1 MGTEFLKTSVLD
13 FRIIKREKMK
23 SILQKVNYIFD
34 KRQKTQSVFLCVG
47 LFVGALMELIGV
59 SFITQL
65 VSLISSP
72 EKIHTSDIMQL
83 FYDMFHMQNDREFF
97 LFIVIALIFVYIV
110 KNIYLLWINYVQYT
124 FIFNNQL
131 RLSGRLIDCYLKKPY
146 TYHLDNNSAE
156 MVRNVMLDS
165 ERFFQM
171 LLSVFLLLSEVLVSG
186 LLCVFLLVVDW
197 MITLSVVVILGV
209 FTGLYLVL
217 FKGKAKEY
225 GKINQIYDGKMHQSI
240 NQALGAVKDI
250 KILHREKYF
259 ADAFLGYGKK
269 KMRAV
274 RNNNV
279 LGQFPKYLIET
290 VCIGAVLLVLVFKIY
305 AGEDLNKM
313 IPQLAA
319 FAIAA
324 FKLLP
329 SVSKVNNYANLIIFL
344 KPSVDLI
351 YRDIKDTEDM
361 VNYEVVDADGN
372 ILEVGE
378 NKNNSSVSNI
388 AKAEAIS
395 IKNVVYRYP
404 NTERDVLKGIS
415 FDIPLGKSIGF
426 MGESGS
432 GKSTLA
438 DVILG
443 ILTPTD
449 GCVMYG
455 DMDVHKHPL
464 KWSKKLA
471 YIPQTIFL
479 SDDTIRN
486 NVAFGINEDEIDD
499 EKVWQALRE
508 AQLEDFVKSQ
518 PDGLDSMVGERG
530 VRISGGQRQRIGIAR
545 ALYDNPEILV
555 LDEATAALDSGTETA
570 VMEAIDNLH
579 GTKTLLI
586 IAHRLTTLRNCDLVF
601 KVEEG
606 NIKSVNIDDLLS

>member
-1 MGTEFLKTSVLD
+1 MRNLLS
-13 FRIIKREKMK
+13 
-23 SILQKVNYIFD
+23 KVNYIFD
-34 KRQKTQSVFLCVG
+34 KKQKLQSVLLCIG
-47 LFVGALMELIGV
+47 LFVGALLELVGV

-65 VSLISSP
+65 VTLISNP
-72 EKIHTSDIMQL
+72 EKIHSNEIMQYCYDFFNMTSDRQ
-83 FYDMFHMQNDREFF
+83 FF
-97 LFIVIALIFVYIV
+97 LFVVIALIFVYLI
-110 KNIYLLWINYVQYT
+110 KNLYLLWINYVQYT
-124 FIFNNQL
+124 FVFNNQL

-171 LLSVFLLLSEVLVSG
+171 LLSVFLTLSEILVSA
-186 LLCVFLLVVDW
+186 LLCVFLLIVDPV
-197 MITLSVVVILGV
+197 ITISVVAILAV
-209 FTGLYLVL
+209 FTGLYLIL
-217 FKGKAKEY
+217 FKGKAKKY
-225 GKINQIYDGKMHQSI
+225 GKTNQIYDGKMHQSI

-259 ADAFLGYGKK
+259 ADSFLAYGKK
-269 KMRAV
+269 KMTAV

-290 VCIGAVLLVLVFKIY
+290 VCIGTVLLVLVFKIY
-305 AGEDLNKM
+305 KGEDLNTM

-329 SVSKVNNYANLIIFL
+329 SVSKINNYANLIVFL

-361 VNYEVVDADGN
+361 VNHEIADESGN
-372 ILEVGE
+372 IIEINDDGSQ
-378 NKNNSSVSNI
+378 NKDTCYV
-388 AKAEAIS
+388 ADKIS
-395 IKNVVYRYP
+395 INNIVYRYP
-404 NTERDVLKGIS
+404 HTDRDVLNGIS
-415 FDIPLGKSIGF
+415 FEIPLGKSIGF
-426 MGESGS
+426 IGESGS

-443 ILTPTD
+443 ILTPTS
-449 GCVMYG
+449 GTVMYG
-455 DMDVHKHPL
+455 NMDVHKHPL

-471 YIPQTIFL
+471 YIPQSIFL
-479 SDDTIRN
+479 CDDTIRN
-486 NVAFGINEDEIDD
+486 NVAFGIDEDKIDD
-499 EKVWQALRE
+499 EKVWKALRE
-508 AQLEDFVKSQ
+508 AQLEQFVKSQ

-555 LDEATAALDSGTETA
+555 LDEATSALDTGTESA
-570 VMEAIDNLH
+570 VMEAIDKLS
-579 GTKTLLI
+579 GTMTLII
-586 IAHRLTTLRNCDLVF
+586 IAHRLTTIKNCDYVY
-601 KVEEG
+601 KVENG
-606 NIKSVNIDDLLS
+606 NIYSVDPSSL